1 MSKSLLIY
9 AHNGSVGATSDLENG
24 SFLND
29 FKADG
34 QMGLVVAVENVSI
47 TSKALEL
54 MKTNHTRAGG
64 SFSGIMVT
72 RSASESHP
80 NSIGV
85 MGFGLH
91 GIAIGGPTEFSRD
104 CDLTVLD
111 EIEVDD
117 DMTIPADFI
126 AFIDD
131 L

>member
-9 AHNGSVGATSDLENG
+9 AHNNSVGATSDLENG
-24 SFLND
+24 TFIND

-34 QMGLVVAVENVSI
+34 QMGLVVAVENISI

-54 MKTNHTRAGG
+54 MKNNHTRAGG
-64 SFSGIMVT
+64 SFSCIMVT
-72 RSASESHP
+72 RCDDGSS
-80 NSIGV
+80 NIGV

-91 GIAIGGPTEFSRD
+91 GISIDEPTEFSRD